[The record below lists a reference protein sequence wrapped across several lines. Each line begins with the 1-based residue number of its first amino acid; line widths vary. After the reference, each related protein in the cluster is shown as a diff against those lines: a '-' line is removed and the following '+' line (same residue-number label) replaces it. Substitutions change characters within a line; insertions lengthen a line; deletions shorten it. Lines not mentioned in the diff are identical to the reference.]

1 MWQAGKKTID
11 SKFIRR
17 SIDSCI
23 RLSNMFSSLQDED
36 VSLEM
41 IDNGDAVLEHMF
53 LIGKRNIFRSNS
65 KWKEQKQEEKRS
77 KKKSDS
83 LEIFLVTNRYSLL
96 EDNPEFEMERL
107 MWRNKILITS
117 KKKLKKCKFCNF
129 KKRSC
134 LLDPEQCKAIHS
146 QCFKCS
152 KKGHFPASI
161 NCQTHKKFKGKRLK
175 NQVFIYYFSNK
186 NK

>member
-23 RLSNMFSSLQDED
+23 RLSNTFSSLQDED

-96 EDNPEFEMERL
+96 EDNPEFEIEKL
-107 MWRNKILITS
+107 IWRNKILKTS